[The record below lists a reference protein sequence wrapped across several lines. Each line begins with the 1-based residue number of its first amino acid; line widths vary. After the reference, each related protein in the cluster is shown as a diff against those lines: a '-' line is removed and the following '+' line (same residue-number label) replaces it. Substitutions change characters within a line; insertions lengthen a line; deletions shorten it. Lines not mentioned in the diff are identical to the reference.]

1 MTASSAEIR
10 RHRHGRWA
18 HAHAHVGP
26 HRHRLLGRRL
36 SEPIAPADGGPPED
50 DHGHSHGLIDDRI
63 SRSRGGIQ
71 AVARSLA
78 VLGLAA
84 LAQTAIF
91 VLASVR
97 FKAEE
102 VMR

>member
-1 MTASSAEIR
+1 MRASSAEIR
-10 RHRHGRWA
+10 RHCHGRWA

-36 SEPIAPADGGPPED
+36 SEPIAPAAAEPPED
-50 DHGHSHGLIDDRI
+50 DHGHSHGLIDDSIR
-63 SRSRGGIQ
+63 RSRGGIQ

-91 VLASVR
+91 VLAGVR